1 MNKKILMVTVDDVE
15 FGGDYTA
22 LFLNIEELFAYLDDV
37 KKDTGYTP
45 KILKTEIITLQDV
58 IAGNCNLE
66 HDYRVETVAR
76 VVLKDEVYKAFHKVS
91 DLENVLNFLGIHI
104 EW

>member
-1 MNKKILMVTVDDVE
+1 MNKKIFMITVEDIE

-22 LFLNIEELFAYLDDV
+22 LFLDIEEFLAYLDDV
-37 KKDTGYTP
+37 KKDTGCVP
-45 KILKTEIITLQDV
+45 RILKTEIITLHDV
-58 IAGNCNLE
+58 VVGNCNLE
-66 HDYRVETVAR
+66 RDYRVETVAR
-76 VVLKDEVYKAFHKVS
+76 VVLKDEVFKAFHKVS